1 MTLVVDAVFRLNGA
15 FLATGDRLAEPSGIT
30 AAQWQ
35 VLGYLRRQE
44 LAQQQTTAAEV
55 ARSRG
60 LRRQSVQETVN
71 RLVGKGFL
79 RRSSN
84 PDDRRAPLL
93 ELTGQAREAL
103 ASVDARRERWVQ
115 AMQQRVP
122 SASLAALLAGLAE
135 VLAALD
141 EAERN

>member
-84 PDDRRAPLL
+84 PDDR
-93 ELTGQAREAL
+93 
-103 ASVDARRERWVQ
+103 
-115 AMQQRVP
+115 
-122 SASLAALLAGLAE
+122 
-135 VLAALD
+135 
-141 EAERN
+141 